1 LPFGF
6 RVPYLEIGSSTAIV
20 EHEAKISKIMKL
32 RMAKADKETYKPD
45 NLKTKGSF
53 FSE

>member
-1 LPFGF
+1 MILYCILLKSSIFK
-6 RVPYLEIGSSTAIV
+6 LE
-20 EHEAKISKIMKL
+20 HKISKIMKL